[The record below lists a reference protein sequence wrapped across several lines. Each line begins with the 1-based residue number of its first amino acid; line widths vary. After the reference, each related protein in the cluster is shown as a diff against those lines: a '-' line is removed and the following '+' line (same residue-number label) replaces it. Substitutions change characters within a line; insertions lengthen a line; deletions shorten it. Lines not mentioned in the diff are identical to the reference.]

1 MAKNN
6 DGKRTNFEIET
17 QIEYLSQESIEEIL
31 TTRWEKKQI
40 VCYVYCL
47 HDKDTYTNKDE
58 EEGKGKY
65 GEHKTPRN
73 QRSSKGEGFE
83 PRRFFETS

>member
-47 HDKDTYTNKDE
+47 HDKDAPDI
-58 EEGKGKY
+58 
-65 GEHKTPRN
+65 
-73 QRSSKGEGFE
+73 Q
-83 PRRFFETS
+83 

>member
-47 HDKDTYTNKDE
+47 HDKDTYTKKDE

-65 GEHKTPRN
+65 GEHKKPH
-73 QRSSKGEGFE
+73 G
-83 PRRFFETS
+83 